1 MADKVEVY
9 DVDLTQNAETDL
21 NEIISYIAKENPRTA
36 LEILKRLQDKIET
49 LDHFPFRGGYVPEL
63 LKKNIKEYRQLI
75 ESPWRIIYKVEKE
88 TVQVLT
94 IVDSRRNLQDVL
106 VEKLVR

>member
-1 MADKVEVY
+1 MADKIELY
-9 DVDLTQNAETDL
+9 DVDLSKNAETDL
-21 NEIISYIAKENPRTA
+21 AEIISYIAKESPRTA

-75 ESPWRIIYKVEKE
+75 ESPWRIIYKVEKK